1 MSRIQFVHGREILDS
16 RGYPTVE
23 VEVGTESGHIG
34 RVSVPSGAST
44 GEYEACE
51 LRDQDP
57 KRYLGKG
64 VKRAVQNV
72 LEHIAPKVL
81 GMDVLDQGALDR
93 RLIEIDGTQNKS
105 HLGANAILGVS
116 LGGAKAAAQLTG
128 QPLYRY
134 LGGVAARRLPVPLMN
149 ILNGGAHADNGLAFQ
164 EFMIVPLGAPSFKEG
179 LRAGAEVFHTLKKI
193 LKEKNLSTSVG
204 DEGGF
209 APRVSGQEEA
219 LGLIVQAIEKAHYK
233 PGKDI
238 GLALDVAASQFYKDK
253 AYHLEKKALSTKDM
267 VAYLVKLTETY
278 PIISIEDGLE
288 ENDWEGFQMLT
299 KAIGDRVQV
308 VGDDLF
314 VTQTA
319 RLREGILKK
328 AANSILIKLNQIG
341 TLTETLD
348 CIETAQRAGFTTVIS
363 HRSGE
368 TCDTTIADLSVAVNA
383 GQIKTGSLCRSD
395 RIAKYNE
402 LLRIEEELGAS
413 AVYGWS
419 SF

>member
-1 MSRIQFVHGREILDS
+1 
-16 RGYPTVE
+16 
-23 VEVGTESGHIG
+23 
-34 RVSVPSGAST
+34 
-44 GEYEACE
+44 
-51 LRDQDP
+51 
-57 KRYLGKG
+57 
-64 VKRAVQNV
+64 
-72 LEHIAPKVL
+72 
-81 GMDVLDQGALDR
+81 
-93 RLIEIDGTQNKS
+93 
-105 HLGANAILGVS
+105 
-116 LGGAKAAAQLTG
+116 
-128 QPLYRY
+128 
-134 LGGVAARRLPVPLMN
+134 MN